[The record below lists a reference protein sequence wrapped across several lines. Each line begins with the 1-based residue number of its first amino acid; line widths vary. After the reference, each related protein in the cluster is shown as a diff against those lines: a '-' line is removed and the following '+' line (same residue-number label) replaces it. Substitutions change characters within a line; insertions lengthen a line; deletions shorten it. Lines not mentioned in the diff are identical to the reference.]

1 VKRQQTEYERQL
13 MVSLGF
19 ETLEELIE
27 FLNLPVVDNLNM
39 KPPDMSESTRWDEFL
54 EDEWEKEQADKAK
67 LK

>member
-1 VKRQQTEYERQL
+1 

-27 FLNLPVVDNLNM
+27 FVNLPVVDNLNM